1 VSAAPVTR
9 TLLHTA
15 GQRVAVER
23 SAAAVATILAAT
35 GGAESSCDDLPNLV
49 LSLER
54 TKERFDTSGCE
65 PVTRGVWATSRHEA
79 IIESAGGSGF
89 SQLWSIDEDGLRVVS
104 RWTPS
109 AKEAAAAR
117 LLPARHHA
125 LTGQVLVH
133 YPALWLAMQQGLAPL
148 HVSVVQIDGV
158 AVLLA
163 GPGGVGKSSLVSRE
177 LSAGGR
183 ATCDNLAAC
192 DGAIAYGLAE
202 PLRLPAELTDAIG
215 RKTFHGR
222 REHGWETRMRSLR
235 PELIV
240 VLRRGLQPDPRMRL
254 ISASQATRAI
264 VTGTYAAGELRRFW
278 STAAVLAMATGC
290 GPAHPPIEEVAAT
303 LAARMPCLE
312 LQLGQQPGAGLAEIL
327 HPYLDAVRTNGVSR

>member
-1 VSAAPVTR
+1 
-9 TLLHTA
+9 
-15 GQRVAVER
+15 
-23 SAAAVATILAAT
+23 
-35 GGAESSCDDLPNLV
+35 
-49 LSLER
+49 
-54 TKERFDTSGCE
+54 
-65 PVTRGVWATSRHEA
+65 VWATSRHEA

-148 HVSVVQIDGV
+148 HVSVIQIDGI

-177 LSAGGR
+177 LAAGGR

-192 DGAIAYGLAE
+192 DGTVAYGLAE
-202 PLRLPAELTDAIG
+202 PIRLPAELTDATG
-215 RKTFHGR
+215 RKTYHGR

-240 VLRRGLQPDPRMRL
+240 VLRRGIQPEPRMRL
-254 ISASQATRAI
+254 ISESQATRAI
-264 VTGTYAAGELRRFW
+264 VTGTYAAGELRRYW

-290 GPAHPPIEEVAAT
+290 GPAHPPVQEVAAT
-303 LAARMPCLE
+303 LAARMPGLE
-312 LQLGQQPGAGLAEIL
+312 LQLGRQPGAGLAEIL

>member
-1 VSAAPVTR
+1 VSAAPIAR

-15 GQRVAVER
+15 GQRVAVEG
-23 SAAAVATILAAT
+23 AATAIDSILAST
-35 GGAESSCDDLPNLV
+35 GGAERDCDDLPNLV
-49 LSLER
+49 VSVEQS
-54 TKERFDTSGCE
+54 KQRFSTSGCE
-65 PVTRGVWATSRHEA
+65 PITRGVWATDRREA
-79 IIESAGGSGF
+79 ILESAGGSGY

-133 YPALWLAMQQGLAPL
+133 YPALWLAMQQGFAPL
-148 HVSVVQIDGV
+148 LVSVVEIDGI

-163 GPGGVGKSSLVSRE
+163 GPGGVGKSSLVARE
-177 LSAGGR
+177 LAGGSR

-192 DGAIAYGLAE
+192 DGTIAYGLAE
-202 PLRLPAELTDAIG
+202 PIRLPAELGDATG

-222 REHGWETRMRSLR
+222 REHGWEKRMRSLR

-240 VLRRGLQPDPRMRL
+240 VVRRGLQPSPRLRP
-254 ISASQATRAI
+254 ITETQAVRAI
-264 VTGTYAAGELRRFW
+264 VSGTYAAGELRRFW

-303 LAARMPCLE
+303 FAARMPCLE
-312 LQLGQQPGAGLAEIL
+312 LQLSREPGAGLAEIL
-327 HPYLDAVRTNGVSR
+327 RPCLDSVRTNGVS

>member
-1 VSAAPVTR
+1 MTGVPITR

-15 GQRVAVER
+15 GQRVAVEQ
-23 SAAAVATILAAT
+23 SAAAVATVLAAT
-35 GGAESSCDDLPNLV
+35 GGGESGCDDVANLV

-54 TKERFDTSGCE
+54 SKERFDTSGCE
-65 PVTRGVWATSRHEA
+65 PVTRGVWATGRHEA
-79 IIESAGGSGF
+79 IIASAGGSGF
-89 SQLWSIDEDGLRVVS
+89 SQLWSIDEDGLRVIS

-148 HVSVVQIDGV
+148 HVSVVRIAGV

-177 LSAGGR
+177 MAAGGR

-192 DGAIAYGLAE
+192 DGTIAYGLAE
-202 PLRLPAELTDAIG
+202 PIRLPAELTEPGG
-215 RKTFHGR
+215 RRTYHGR
-222 REHGWETRMRSLR
+222 REHGWETRLRSLR

-240 VLRRGLQPDPRMRL
+240 VLRRGLQPDPRLRP
-254 ISASQATRAI
+254 ITESEATRAI
-264 VTGTYAAGELRRFW
+264 VAGTYAAGELLRFW
-278 STAAVLAMATGC
+278 PIAAALAMATGC
-290 GPAHPPIEEVAAT
+290 GPAHPPVQQVAAT
-303 LAARMPCLE
+303 LAARLPCLE
-312 LQLGQQPGAGLAEIL
+312 LQLGRQPGAGLTELL
-327 HPYLDAVRTNGVSR
+327 HPYLDAVHSDSVS

>member
-1 VSAAPVTR
+1 MSAAPVAR

-15 GQRVAVER
+15 GQRVAVEG

-35 GGAESSCDDLPNLV
+35 GGAESSCADLPNLV

-54 TKERFDTSGCE
+54 SKDRFDTSGCE
-65 PVTRGVWATSRHEA
+65 PITRGVWATNRREA

-89 SQLWSIDEDGLRVVS
+89 SQLWTIDEDGLRVIS

-109 AKEAAAAR
+109 IKEAAAAR

-125 LTGQVLVH
+125 LSGQVLVH
-133 YPALWLAMQQGLAPL
+133 YPALWLALQQGFAPL

-177 LSAGGR
+177 LAAGGR

-192 DGAIAYGLAE
+192 DGTIAYGLAE
-202 PLRLPAELTDAIG
+202 PIRLPAELNDATG

-222 REHGWETRMRSLR
+222 REHGWEARMRTLR

-240 VLRRGLQPDPRMRL
+240 VLRRGLHPDPRVRL
-254 ISASQATRAI
+254 IDEAQAARAI
-264 VTGTYAAGELRRFW
+264 VSGTYAAGELRRFW

-303 LAARMPCLE
+303 FAARMPCLE
-312 LQLGQQPGAGLAEIL
+312 VQLGRQPGAGLAEIL
-327 HPYLDAVRTNGVSR
+327 QPSLATVRTNEVSR

>member
-1 VSAAPVTR
+1 VSAEPVAR

-15 GQRVAVER
+15 GQRVAVEG
-23 SAAAVATILAAT
+23 SAAALDTILAAT
-35 GGAESSCDDLPNLV
+35 GGAERDCDDLPNLV
-49 LSLER
+49 VSVEQSKR
-54 TKERFDTSGCE
+54 GFSTSGCE
-65 PVTRGVWATSRHEA
+65 PITRGVWATDRREA
-79 IIESAGGSGF
+79 ILESAGGSGY

-133 YPALWLAMQQGLAPL
+133 YPALWLAMQQGFAPL
-148 HVSVVQIDGV
+148 HVSVVEIDGI

-163 GPGGVGKSSLVSRE
+163 GPGGVGKSSLVARE
-177 LSAGGR
+177 LADGSR
-183 ATCDNLAAC
+183 ATCDNLAAS
-192 DGAIAYGLAE
+192 DGTIAYGLAE
-202 PLRLPAELTDAIG
+202 PIRLPAEATGSTG

-222 REHGWETRMRSLR
+222 REHGWETRMRALR

-240 VLRRGLQPDPRMRL
+240 VVRRGLQPDPRLRS
-254 ISASQATRAI
+254 ITESQAARAI
-264 VTGTYAAGELRRFW
+264 VTGTYSAGELRRFW

-303 LAARMPCLE
+303 LAGRMPCLE
-312 LQLGQQPGAGLAEIL
+312 LQLGREPGAGLAEL
-327 HPYLDAVRTNGVSR
+327 LRPCLDSVRTNGVS

>member
-1 VSAAPVTR
+1 VNAVPAAR

-15 GQRVAVER
+15 GQRVAVEG
-23 SAAAVATILAAT
+23 SADAVDTVLAAT
-35 GGAESSCDDLPNLV
+35 GGAESSCSDLPNLV
-49 LSLER
+49 LQLER
-54 TKERFDTSGCE
+54 SKERFDTSGCE
-65 PVTRGVWATSRHEA
+65 PITRGVWATSEHEA

-89 SQLWSIDEDGLRVVS
+89 SQLWTIDEDGLRVVS

-109 AKEAAAAR
+109 PKEAAAAR

-125 LTGQVLVH
+125 LSGQVLVH
-133 YPALWLAMQQGLAPL
+133 YPALWLAMQQGFAPL
-148 HVSVVQIDGV
+148 HVSVVQIDGI

-177 LSAGGR
+177 LATGSR

-192 DGAIAYGLAE
+192 DGTVAYGLAE
-202 PLRLPAELTDAIG
+202 PIRLPAELSDATG

-222 REHGWETRMRSLR
+222 REHGWERRMRTLR

-240 VLRRGLQPDPRMRL
+240 VLRRGLQPDPQLRL
-254 ISASQATRAI
+254 INETQAARAI

-303 LAARMPCLE
+303 FAARMPCLE
-312 LQLGQQPGAGLAEIL
+312 LQLGRKPGAGLAEIL
-327 HPYLDAVRTNGVSR
+327 QPCLNSVRTNGVS

>member
-1 VSAAPVTR
+1 MSAAPVGR
-9 TLLHTA
+9 SLLHTA
-15 GQRVAVER
+15 GQRVAVEG
-23 SAAAVATILAAT
+23 SPDAVATILAAT
-35 GGAESSCDDLPNLV
+35 GGAEAACGDLPNLV
-49 LSLER
+49 LAMER
-54 TKERFDTSGCE
+54 SKARFDTSGCE
-65 PVTRGVWATSRHEA
+65 PITRGVWATSEREA

-109 AKEAAAAR
+109 PKEAAAAR

-133 YPALWLAMQQGLAPL
+133 YPALWLAMQQGFAPL

-177 LSAGGR
+177 LATGSK

-192 DGAIAYGLAE
+192 DGTVAYGLAE
-202 PLRLPAELTDAIG
+202 PIRLPAEAGEATG

-235 PELIV
+235 PELVV
-240 VLRRGLQPDPRMRL
+240 VLRRGLQPDPRLRPL
-254 ISASQATRAI
+254 HQTQAARAI

-290 GPAHPPIEEVAAT
+290 GPAHPPIEEVAAAF
-303 LAARMPCLE
+303 AARLPCLE
-312 LQLGQQPGAGLAEIL
+312 LQLGRQPGAGLAEIL
-327 HPYLDAVRTNGVSR
+327 RPCLDDVRTKGVSR